1 MSHAFIWSEVNADNS
16 QSEIYREISS
26 AGFGTNISGTW
37 NKKLFRLK
45 WINTNVDDIRLWIDN
60 EFADI
65 YTNQH
70 YPVVKNTDNIKLL
83 QDLGFDIRFTL
94 FDSFIIDKLNAD
106 VATSSNLSA
115 ASIGGTSV
123 LFASTYID
131 GIKLDNNK
139 IVLVKSQTS
148 AFQNGLYRVS
158 SQVGSGTVGAIV
170 AEDILTAGRLAS
182 VGSSSFYLY
191 SPYLN
196 PFETASAGST
206 TFIWVDR
213 TNRYALVPVQCATTA
228 NLQASSTGLTS
239 SSIVLDNH
247 TLTTNDRVLV
257 KDQTIKSQNGIYYVS
272 SLTRP
277 NSSSL
282 FNPYT
287 STDTADD
294 YWKTAV
300 NYINANVPVN
310 VQFINAGVAKSGG
323 YFRYYSA
330 IGLTGGTASTSLM
343 KWSDATYNYGHTNVD
358 YYYEVTSGSAIG
370 FSYDFGSNTG
380 TLTSTPRTIT
390 NYSGV
395 ATTLS
400 VSNRI
405 LVKHYNSNYSGIYS
419 VSNVGFGITGL
430 WVRATDFDTPSEITQ
445 TVVYAS
451 NSQNSLGGNVWY
463 LGKTTTYNSTFK
475 LNLDGITIQERFYPF
490 TYEPVTN
497 LIVKNQTDLT
507 NVNQIDFINSGIAI
521 SQRVLVTGQ
530 TNYPAQNGLYKV
542 SSVCDTV
549 YGLQFS
555 TDYSV
560 LRGSIAT
567 IANGTTGAGTTYF
580 LYAPGA
586 LTASGSIGV
595 TWVNITNQN
604 NLFVTAST
612 TVDKFSSAYL
622 SPTHFD
628 VPVAIGTS
636 VLVNTTNELVNGV
649 YSVTAIGDSTK
660 QVFKYDNNL
669 SSWTQNIF
677 SNILSS
683 NGNGTFAIS
692 PNLKKQISGIMQVAS
707 VASTHYGEIFV
718 PEVLFPSFQ
727 NYENYFSSE
736 GKGSSILQEL
746 DYDWYEQDYQKYNV
760 KAVLFVSSS
769 SSLPTTSGTAI
780 SSLIRGT
787 TGTGR
792 TLLQSNDSILVF
804 VGSGYSSESVSNGIY
819 RPTFTGI
826 GSVYFTPHEDF
837 YYNTKFTL
845 GSDQKSLASPYE
857 RPTLVKI
864 DYGYMGAGTTFSYDK
879 VYMQGEVGIRQG
891 TFSSDYASLD
901 LDKYLHTGSEIY
913 YQGSEIRLNANPLDL
928 SKFPRLAPIQHILAA
943 DTTLDNINQ
952 DILTIRRNGAQLF
965 STRSG
970 DSVQYP
976 FEINDRVFYYSSNE
990 DVYNSTVRKSTSG
1003 IYQIVYIDSNFN
1015 YYLRKVKYNSVNG
1028 HLDYAK
1034 NLVSHSSSFGN
1045 TIYLAR
1051 PESASSVY
1059 TWSSSNYPDALMD
1072 VYLVSTGGTIINKT
1086 YSTDFTVDATNG
1098 RLNISGSGWTGTLFA
1113 YLYKD
1118 SSVPKYNQEP
1128 KQTLN
1133 RYYYIPQVLKDKAYI
1148 LSPDIKLSSTWT
1160 TETENFQIVNIIGTA
1175 STTEVK
1181 YNRDRSSWL
1190 STFVSSKN
1198 FSSNANIVVEND
1210 STTDYFF
1217 TSRLSQDGYYIQT
1230 GIANSST
1237 FSGNFTNPVTL
1248 NPIGLFSG
1256 DIYLD
1261 KAYQPSGFA
1270 LTSWYSGLGLSSDIN
1285 VLVLK
1290 NKTTSDYSDVTIDS
1304 SFVTSYYDDIN
1315 RLVTHNKAGKR
1326 DQKLFT
1332 FKRAEIQEVTLN
1344 YSSAFGSSLYPTTV
1358 KLSNSAG
1365 FGTFCLY
1372 FDPASTNINTSARSW
1387 IDVST
1392 RTTFAAAAGNTGN
1405 IPNFND
1411 ITYVPVVGPMSAP
1424 SGSGATASIDGYSI
1438 QAGDK
1443 ILIKSQTDSTLNG
1456 VYTAVLNNKYV
1467 LARTSDL
1474 DVTSEL
1480 YELGRV
1486 VYNNRTYE
1494 LNLPEDSSAYN
1505 LGASALNTPLIWK
1518 SIGAEYT
1525 IDVVGVGHT
1534 NFSNLNALPDNIN
1547 GIATTQGDKIL
1558 FINQSISSENIVAR
1572 VNKKIEPNLI
1582 RVGNGTSTTQFQIS
1596 SLYVNDAN
1604 RNLNYELYFNP
1615 SNTSVGSDSVQWFQ
1629 QGLISNFANC
1639 SFASTTNLNLSSNL
1653 NIPNSQKGDRLLVK
1667 DQSNQLQNGI
1677 YSIDELITNYLNRHE
1692 ALDSSSEISVNKR
1705 VNVLSGIAMSGT
1717 YALVYDE
1724 STSPAIDSTNLY
1736 WIKVNTNSYLTNAK
1750 VATTSEVIL
1759 TNPPSKIDEVILQK
1773 YDRILVKNQTDKTA
1787 NGVYVVSSIGSSNV
1801 WTRATDLDSNSELLP
1816 QLSIQVGYGTTNAD
1830 KNFRI
1835 KLPVPRTITNTQT
1848 TAYIL
1853 GTDNIDWIDTANYQL
1868 YNSSPETW
1876 QSLLAG
1882 YDNSVYLGG
1891 AKLGIDQTAKSKS
1904 FGIAVK
1910 TPSSTVLATN
1920 NITSNGQ
1927 VRNMKFKVE
1936 YTIAKD

>member
-45 WINTNVDDIRLWIDN
+45 WINTNVDDIRIWIDN

-70 YPVVKNTDNIKLL
+70 YPVIKNTDNIKLL
-83 QDLGFDIRFTL
+83 QNLGFDIRFTL
-94 FDSFIIDKLNAD
+94 FDSFVINKLNAD

-115 ASIGGTSV
+115 ATIGGTSIIY
-123 LFASTYID
+123 APTYID
-131 GIKLDNNK
+131 GVKLDTTK
-139 IVLVKSQTS
+139 VVLVKSQTS

-158 SQVGSGTVGAIV
+158 SQTNSGAIGAVV
-170 AEDILTAGRLAS
+170 AEDILTAAKIAS

-196 PFETASAGST
+196 PFESAAAGST

-213 TNRYALVPVQCATTA
+213 TNRYALTAVQCATIE
-228 NLQASSTGLTS
+228 NLQSSGTGLTN

-247 TLTTNDRVLV
+247 TLTVNDRVLV
-257 KDQTIKSQNGIYYVS
+257 KDQTTKAQNGIYYVS
-272 SLTRP
+272 SLTKP
-277 NSSSL
+277 NASSL

-300 NYINANVPVN
+300 NYINANVPVS

-330 IGLTGGTASTSLM
+330 TGITGGIASTATM
-343 KWSDATYNYGHTNVD
+343 KWADATYNYGHTNVD
-358 YYYEVTSGSAIG
+358 YYYEITSGSAIG
-370 FSYDFGSNTG
+370 FSYDFGANTG

-400 VSNRI
+400 TSNRI
-405 LVKHYNSNYSGIYS
+405 LVKHYNPSYSGIYS
-419 VSNVGFGITGL
+419 VSNVGFGATGL
-430 WVRATDFDTPSEITQ
+430 WVRATDFDTAAEINQ

-451 NSQNSLGGNVWY
+451 NSHNSLGGNIWY
-463 LGKTTTYNSTFK
+463 LGKTTTYNSNFA
-475 LNLDGITIQERFYPF
+475 LNLDNINIQERFYPY

-497 LIVKNQTDLT
+497 LVLNNQSDLT
-507 NVNQIDFINSGIAI
+507 SVSTADFINSGIAI
-521 SQRVLVTGQ
+521 SQRVLVAGQ
-530 TNYPAQNGLYKV
+530 TTYPAQNGIYKV
-542 SSVCDTV
+542 ASVCATV
-549 YGLQFS
+549 YSLQFS

-560 LRGSIAT
+560 LRGSIAAVT
-567 IANGTTGAGTTYF
+567 HGTTGAGTTYF
-580 LYAPGA
+580 LYAPGTV
-586 LTASGSIGV
+586 TAAGAVGV

-612 TVDKFSSAYL
+612 TVDKFSSTYL
-622 SPTHFD
+622 SPNDFD
-628 VPVAIGTS
+628 VPVSIGTS
-636 VLVNTTNELVNGV
+636 VLVNTSNQLINGV
-649 YSVTAIGDSTK
+649 YSVSAIGASTK
-660 QVFKYDNNL
+660 QVFKYSDSL

-683 NGNGTFAIS
+683 NGNGTYAIS
-692 PNLKKQISGIMQVAS
+692 PNLKKQISGVMQVAS
-707 VASTHYGEIFV
+707 IASTHYGEIFV
-718 PEVLFPSFQ
+718 PEILFPSFQ
-727 NYENYFSSE
+727 NYESYFTTE

-746 DYDWYEQDYQKYNV
+746 DFDWYEQDYQKYNV
-760 KAVLFVSSS
+760 KAVLFVNSAT
-769 SSLPTTSGTAI
+769 SLPTTSGTAI
-780 SSLIRGT
+780 SSLIRAT

-792 TLLQSNDSILVF
+792 TVLQANDSILVF
-804 VGSGYSSESVSNGIY
+804 VGSGYSSSSISNGIY
-819 RPTFTGI
+819 RPSFTGI

-837 YYNTKFTL
+837 YFNTKFTL

-879 VYMQGEVGIRQG
+879 VYMQSEVGVRQG
-891 TFSSDYASLD
+891 TFGSDYASAD
-901 LDKYLHTGSEIY
+901 LDKYLHTGSEVY
-913 YQGSEIRLNANPLDL
+913 YQDSEIRLSANSLDL

-943 DTTLDNINQ
+943 DTTLDTISQ
-952 DILTIRRNGAQLF
+952 DILTVRRNGTQLY

-970 DSVQYP
+970 DSIQYP
-976 FEINDRVFYYSSNE
+976 YEINDRVFYYSANE
-990 DVYNSTVRKSTSG
+990 DAYNSTVRKSTSG
-1003 IYQIVYIDSNFN
+1003 IYQIVYIDSNYN
-1015 YYLRKVKYNSVNG
+1015 YYLRKVKYNAVNG

-1034 NLVSHSSSFGN
+1034 RLVSHSSSAGN

-1051 PESASSVY
+1051 PESSTSIF
-1059 TWSSSNYPDALMD
+1059 TWSSSNYPNSLMD
-1072 VYLVSTGGTIINKT
+1072 VYVVSTGGTVISKT
-1086 YSTDFTVDATNG
+1086 YSTDYTVDASSG
-1098 RLNISGSGWTGTLFA
+1098 KLNISGSSWTGTLYA

-1118 SSVPKYNQEP
+1118 STVPKYNQEP

-1133 RYYYIPQVLKDKAYI
+1133 RYHYIPQVLKDKAFI
-1148 LSPDIKLSSTWT
+1148 ASPSAKLSATWT
-1160 TETENFQIVNIIGTA
+1160 VDSENFQVVNVIGTA
-1175 STTEVK
+1175 TTTEIK

-1190 STFVSSKN
+1190 STYNSSKN
-1198 FSSNANIVVEND
+1198 YSAYANVIVENN
-1210 STTDYFF
+1210 STTSYFF
-1217 TSRLSQDGYYIQT
+1217 TDRLSQDGYYIQT
-1230 GIANSST
+1230 GVANSST
-1237 FSGNFTNPVTL
+1237 FSGSFVDPVTL

-1256 DIYLD
+1256 DVYLE

-1270 LTSWYSGLGLSSDIN
+1270 LTSWYSGLGLSANTN

-1290 NKTTSDYSDVTIDS
+1290 NKTTLDYSDVTIDTA
-1304 SFVTSYYDDIN
+1304 FTSTYYDDIN

-1326 DQKLFT
+1326 DQKLYT
-1332 FKRAEIQEVTLN
+1332 FKRSEVQEVTLN

-1358 KLSNSAG
+1358 RLSNSAG
-1365 FGTFCLY
+1365 FGTYCLY

-1392 RTTFAAAAGNTGN
+1392 RTTFVAAVGNTGN

-1411 ITYVPVVGPMSAP
+1411 ITYIPVIGPMSAP
-1424 SGSGATASIDGYSI
+1424 TGTASTASLDGYTI

-1443 ILIKSQTDSTLNG
+1443 ILIKNQTDSTKNG
-1456 VYTAVLNNKYV
+1456 IYTATPVNKYT
-1467 LARTSDL
+1467 LSRASDL
-1474 DVTSEL
+1474 DATNEL

-1486 VYNNRTYE
+1486 VYNNTTYE
-1494 LNLPEDSSAYN
+1494 LNLPDDSSAYN
-1505 LGASALNTPLIWK
+1505 LGASASNTPLYWK

-1558 FINQSISSENIVAR
+1558 FIAQTTSSENIVAR
-1572 VNKKIEPNLI
+1572 INKTYQPNLI
-1582 RVGNGTSTTQFQIS
+1582 RVSSGSAATQFQIT

-1604 RNLNYELYFNP
+1604 RNLNYELYYNP
-1615 SNTSVGSDSVQWFQ
+1615 SNTTVGSDSIQWFQ
-1629 QGLISNFANC
+1629 QGLIADYTSC
-1639 SFASTTNLNLSSNL
+1639 SFASTTNLSLSSSL
-1653 NIPNSQKGDRLLVK
+1653 NIAGAKKGDRLLVK
-1667 DQSNQLQNGI
+1667 DQTNKLQNGI
-1677 YSIDELITNYLNRHE
+1677 YSIDDIITNYLNRHD
-1692 ALDSSSEISVNKR
+1692 ALDSSAEITINQR
-1705 VNVLSGIAMSGT
+1705 VNVLSGTASSGV

-1724 STSPAIDSTNLY
+1724 STTPAIDSTNIY
-1736 WIKVNTNSYLTNAK
+1736 WVKVNNNPYLTNAK
-1750 VATTSEVIL
+1750 VATVSSVSL
-1759 TNPPSKIDEVILQK
+1759 TNPPSSVDNVVLQK
-1773 YDRILVKNQTDKTA
+1773 YDRVLVKNQTDKTT
-1787 NGVYVVSSIGSSNV
+1787 NGVYVVSSIGASNV
-1801 WTRATDLDSNSELLP
+1801 WTRATDLDASSELLP
-1816 QLSIQVGYGTTNAD
+1816 QLSIQVGYGTTNVD
-1830 KNFRI
+1830 KTFRI
-1835 KLPVPRTITNTQT
+1835 KLPTPRTITPTQT

-1853 GTDNIDWIDTANYQL
+1853 GTDNIDWIDTVSNQL
-1868 YNSSPETW
+1868 YNSSPDTW
-1876 QSLLAG
+1876 QSLGSG
-1882 YDNSVYLGG
+1882 YNNAMYLGG
-1891 AKLGIDQTAKSKS
+1891 ARLGVDQTAKSRS
-1904 FGIAVK
+1904 FGIAIK
-1910 TPSSTVLATN
+1910 TPSSTVLSAN
-1920 NITSNGQ
+1920 NITANGQ

-1936 YTIAKD
+1936 YIIAKD

>member
-16 QSEIYREISS
+16 QSEISREISS

-70 YPVVKNTDNIKLL
+70 YPLIKNTDNIKLL

-94 FDSFIIDKLNAD
+94 FDSFIINKLNAD
-106 VATSSNLSA
+106 VATVSNLPA

-123 LFASTYID
+123 IYAPAYVD
-131 GIKLDNNK
+131 GVKLDNTK
-139 IVLVKSQTS
+139 VILVKSQTS
-148 AFQNGLYRVS
+148 SYQNGLYRVS
-158 SQVGSGTVGAIV
+158 SQVGSGTVGAII
-170 AEDILTAGRLAS
+170 AEDILTAGKIAG
-182 VGSSSFYLY
+182 VGNSSFYLY

-196 PFETASAGST
+196 PFEIASAGST

-213 TNRYALVPVQCATTA
+213 TNRYALSPVQCATIA
-228 NLQASSTGLTS
+228 NLEISGSGLTN
-239 SSIVLDNH
+239 SSIVLDNR
-247 TLTTNDRVLV
+247 TLTVNDRVLV
-257 KDQTIKSQNGIYYVS
+257 KDQTTKSQNGIYYVS
-272 SLTRP
+272 SLTKP

-282 FNPYT
+282 YNPYT
-287 STDTADD
+287 STDPADD
-294 YWKTAV
+294 FWKTAV
-300 NYINANVPVN
+300 NYINANLPVN

-330 IGLTGGTASTSLM
+330 IGLTGGIASTASM
-343 KWSDATYNYGHTNVD
+343 KWSDATYNYGNTNVD
-358 YYYEVTSGSAIG
+358 YYYEITSGSAIG
-370 FSYDFGSNTG
+370 FSYDFASNTG

-390 NYSGV
+390 NFSGI

-400 VSNRI
+400 TSNRI
-405 LVKHYNSNYSGIYS
+405 LVKHYNENFSGIYS
-419 VSNVGFGITGL
+419 VSNVGFGSTGL
-430 WVRATDFDTPSEITQ
+430 WVRASDFDTPAEIVQ
-445 TVVYAS
+445 TKVYAV
-451 NSQNSLGGNVWY
+451 NSKNSLGGNIWY
-463 LGKTTTYNSTFK
+463 LGKSNTYNSTFK
-475 LNLDGITIQERFYPF
+475 LNLDGINIQERFYPF
-490 TYEPVTN
+490 TYEPVSN
-497 LIVKNQTDLT
+497 LIVTNQNDLT
-507 NVNQIDFINSGIAI
+507 DVNENFFVNSGIAI
-521 SQRVLVTGQ
+521 SQRVLVAGQ
-530 TNYPAQNGLYKV
+530 TAYPSQNGIYTV
-542 SSVCDTV
+542 ASVCKTV
-549 YGLQFS
+549 YGLEFN
-555 TDYSV
+555 TNYSV

-567 IANGTTGAGTTYF
+567 IANGTVGAGTTYF
-580 LYAPGA
+580 LYAPGSS
-586 LTASGSIGV
+586 TASGSVGV
-595 TWVNITNQN
+595 TWVNMTNQN

-612 TVDKFSSAYL
+612 TVDKFDSTYL

-649 YSVTAIGDSTK
+649 YSVTAIGASTK
-660 QVFKYDNNL
+660 QVFKYNDNL

-683 NGNGTFAIS
+683 NNNGTYAIS
-692 PNLKKQISGIMQVAS
+692 PNLKKQISGVMQVAS
-707 VASTHYGEIFV
+707 TASTHYGEIFV

-727 NYENYFSSE
+727 DYENYFSSE

-746 DYDWYEQDYQKYNV
+746 DFDWYEQDYQKYNV
-760 KAVLFVSSS
+760 KAVLYVSSAG
-769 SSLPTTSGTAI
+769 SLPTTSGTAI
-780 SSLIRGT
+780 SSLVRSISGAGST
-787 TGTGR
+787 V
-792 TLLQSNDSILVF
+792 LQSNDSVLVF
-804 VGSGYSSESVSNGIY
+804 VGSGASSSSVSNGIY

-837 YYNTKFTL
+837 YFNTKFDL
-845 GSDQKSLASPYE
+845 GSDKKSLASPYE

-891 TFSSDYASLD
+891 TFGSDYATAD
-901 LDKYLHTGSEIY
+901 LDKYLHTGSEVY
-913 YQGSEIRLNANPLDL
+913 YQGSEIRLNANTSDL

-943 DTTLDNINQ
+943 DNTLDTLSQ
-952 DILTIRRNGAQLF
+952 DILIVRRNGIQLF

-970 DSVQYP
+970 DAVQYP
-976 FEINDRVFYYSSNE
+976 YEINDRVFYYSSNE
-990 DVYNSTVRKSTSG
+990 DLYNSTVRKSTSG
-1003 IYQIVYIDSNFN
+1003 VYQIVYIDSNYN
-1015 YYLRKVKYNSVNG
+1015 YYLRKVKYNAVNG

-1034 NLVSHSSSFGN
+1034 RLVSHSSSVGN

-1051 PESASSVY
+1051 PESASSIF
-1059 TWSSSNYPDALMD
+1059 TWSTSNYSDSLLD
-1072 VYLVSTGGTIINKT
+1072 VYVVSTGGTVINKT
-1086 YSTDFTVDATNG
+1086 YSTDYTVDASSG
-1098 RLNISGSGWTGTLFA
+1098 RLNISGSSWTGTLFA
-1113 YLYKD
+1113 YLYKN
-1118 SSVPKYNQEP
+1118 SEVPKYNQEP
-1128 KQTLN
+1128 KQILN
-1133 RYYYIPQVLKDKAYI
+1133 RYYYIPQVLKDKAFI
-1148 LSPDIKLSSTWT
+1148 LSPGAKLSSTWVVD
-1160 TETENFQIVNIIGTA
+1160 TENFQVVNIIGTA
-1175 STTEVK
+1175 TTSEIK

-1190 STFVSSKN
+1190 STYLTSKN
-1198 FSSNANIVVEND
+1198 FSSNANIIVEND

-1230 GIANSST
+1230 GVANSST
-1237 FSGNFTNPVTL
+1237 FSGSFVNPVTL
-1248 NPIGLFSG
+1248 NSIGLFSG
-1256 DIYLD
+1256 DVYLE
-1261 KAYQPSGFA
+1261 KAYQPAGFA
-1270 LTSWYSGLGLSSDIN
+1270 LTSWYSGLGLSTDIN

-1290 NKTTSDYSDVTIDS
+1290 NKTSSDYSDITIDS
-1304 SFVTSYYDDIN
+1304 TFTTSYYDDVN

-1326 DQKLFT
+1326 DQKLYT
-1332 FKRAEIQEVTLN
+1332 FKRSEIQEVTLN

-1358 KLSNSAG
+1358 RLSNSAG
-1365 FGTFCLY
+1365 FGTYSLY

-1405 IPNFND
+1405 IPNFGD
-1411 ITYVPVVGPMSAP
+1411 ITYIPVIGPMSAP
-1424 SGSGATASIDGYSI
+1424 YGTGSTAILDGYTIS
-1438 QAGDK
+1438 AGDT

-1456 VYTAVLNNKYV
+1456 IYTAVLNNTYT
-1467 LARTSDL
+1467 LSRAADL
-1474 DVTSEL
+1474 NSTNEL

-1505 LGASALNTPLIWK
+1505 LGSSALNTPLFWK

-1534 NFSNLNALPDNIN
+1534 NFSNLTVIPDNIN
-1547 GIATTQGDKIL
+1547 GIATTQNDKIL
-1558 FINQSISSENIVAR
+1558 FIGQSTSSENIVAR
-1572 VNKKIEPNLI
+1572 INKTIQPNLI
-1582 RVGNGTSTTQFQIS
+1582 RVGSGSAATQFQIA

-1604 RNLNYELYFNP
+1604 RNLNYELYYNP
-1615 SNTSVGSDSVQWFQ
+1615 SNTSVGTDAIQWFQ
-1629 QGLISNFANC
+1629 QGLISNFTSC
-1639 SFASTTNLNLSSNL
+1639 SFASTNNLTLNSNL
-1653 NIPNSQKGDRLLVK
+1653 NIPGSQKGDRLLVK
-1667 DQSNQLQNGI
+1667 DQTDKLQNGI
-1677 YSIDELITNYLNRHE
+1677 YSIDEIILNYLNRHE
-1692 ALDSSSEISVNKR
+1692 ALDRSSDISVNQR
-1705 VNVLSGIAMSGT
+1705 VDVLSGTANSGI
-1717 YALVYDE
+1717 YALVFDE
-1724 STSPAIDSTNLY
+1724 STTPVIDSTNIF
-1736 WIKVNTNSYLTNAK
+1736 WTKVNTNSYLTNAK
-1750 VATTSEVIL
+1750 VATVSEISL
-1759 TNPPSKIDEVILQK
+1759 SNPPSKIDDVILQK

-1801 WTRATDLDSNSELLP
+1801 WTRSTDLDTSSELLP

-1835 KLPVPRTITNTQT
+1835 KLPNPRTITNTQT

-1853 GTDNIDWIDTANYQL
+1853 GTDNVDWIDTANYQL

-1876 QSLLAG
+1876 QSLLSG
-1882 YDNSVYLGG
+1882 YENSVYLGG

-1904 FGIAVK
+1904 FGIAIK
-1910 TPSSTVLATN
+1910 TPSSTVLSTN

-1936 YTIAKD
+1936 YIIAKD